1 MSFEVKS
8 VITPERIEQLAK
20 TGAIQLPLCLQ
31 PRIEIPL
38 NPLEWKNPGTQDI
51 DLEIHNQAL
60 SEVIKLVLALAGEAE
75 HYTTRVNGPI
85 RRMWIPKNGK
95 PHKDD
100 FGEILSVVFGLGV
113 FKGRS
118 AAPINDELVIMGRG
132 ISLVTETERFTYA
145 NGPVLMA
152 QRGFGEKLVGFAENA
167 GNTWHM
173 GDGSKYSGVAAI
185 DIFQY

>member
-75 HYTTRVNGPI
+75 HYTTRV
-85 RRMWIPKNGK
+85 RDKN
-95 PHKDD
+95 PLIIASHACCR
-100 FGEILSVVFGLGV
+100 L
-113 FKGRS
+113 
-118 AAPINDELVIMGRG
+118 
-132 ISLVTETERFTYA
+132 
-145 NGPVLMA
+145 
-152 QRGFGEKLVGFAENA
+152 
-167 GNTWHM
+167 
-173 GDGSKYSGVAAI
+173 
-185 DIFQY
+185 